1 MAARRSQKMR
11 PSRKVVIVV
20 TRVHELL
27 VRDAVFA
34 EGLVVVVIIIVVVFF
49 VCRTMPNF

>member
-11 PSRKVVIVV
+11 LVVIVV

-34 EGLVVVVIIIVVVFF
+34 EGLVVVVIIIVVV
-49 VCRTMPNF
+49 